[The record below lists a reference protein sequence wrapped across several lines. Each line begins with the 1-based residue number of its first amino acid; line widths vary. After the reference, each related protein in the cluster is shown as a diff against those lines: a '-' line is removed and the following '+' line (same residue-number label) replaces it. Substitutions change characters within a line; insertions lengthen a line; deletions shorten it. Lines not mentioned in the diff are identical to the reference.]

1 MNRVSRLAALAAATL
16 VLAAPGVARGEPP
29 AGNGAQAEG
38 PSVEALD
45 YAFRFA
51 SAISTDDKDRAK
63 AQAAVVRDLTELG
76 AFEEASSRASVI
88 GGWRHAVA
96 LAELSEALAR
106 SGRAAEGRRYVEEAQ
121 RLRGEVTDWH
131 GSRVDSQVAQ
141 ALAAL
146 GQVDASQRLAQD
158 LVVADRL
165 QYLGQATLIRVK
177 THVSAGEFEAAM
189 SLLREMELG
198 EDFELPWW
206 RFQGYLEIG
215 GASGMTRE
223 QRLQAL
229 NAAREGLAAVPGG
242 RMSQSLES
250 LAEGYHAIGAQRQA
264 EEALSEAAAIVDQVP
279 DHYPEKSSELAN
291 LARVWA
297 RIGRRAEA
305 RDLLRAAEAVA
316 SHSQPVEQ
324 PTLYA
329 WVAST
334 YLAIDDTPDALRVLE
349 RALSVADTLV
359 NPRPRALAY
368 VAIARSMGQ
377 RGMPVPDSVRPRL
390 DAALEGL

>member
-1 MNRVSRLAALAAATL
+1 
-16 VLAAPGVARGEPP
+16 
-29 AGNGAQAEG
+29 
-38 PSVEALD
+38 
-45 YAFRFA
+45 
-51 SAISTDDKDRAK
+51 
-63 AQAAVVRDLTELG
+63 
-76 AFEEASSRASVI
+76 
-88 GGWRHAVA
+88 
-96 LAELSEALAR
+96 
-106 SGRAAEGRRYVEEAQ
+106 
-121 RLRGEVTDWH
+121 
-131 GSRVDSQVAQ
+131 
-141 ALAAL
+141 
-146 GQVDASQRLAQD
+146 
-158 LVVADRL
+158 
-165 QYLGQATLIRVK
+165 
-177 THVSAGEFEAAM
+177 
-189 SLLREMELG
+189 MELG